1 MPAWRAPYCT
11 IRHNCGI
18 QHLNG
23 VAPGWQVVVDE
34 HPDGSSEAYVL
45 EGLWTRSVSR
55 HPTVK
60 KARAWAEAEAQRLRI
75 LKAEGRA

>member
-1 MPAWRAPYCT
+1 MPTWSKPY
-11 IRHNCGI
+11 CGI
-18 QHLNG
+18 QHLDG
-23 VAPGWQVVVDE
+23 LVPGWQASVEE
-34 HPDGSSEAYVL
+34 HPGWSGAYVL
-45 EGLWTRSVSR
+45 HRTRTASISR